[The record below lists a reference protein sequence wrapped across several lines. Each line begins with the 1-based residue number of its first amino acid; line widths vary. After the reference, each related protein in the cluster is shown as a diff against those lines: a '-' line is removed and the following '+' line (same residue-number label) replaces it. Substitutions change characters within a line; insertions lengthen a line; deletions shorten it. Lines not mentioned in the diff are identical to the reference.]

1 MVVNLKPFKA
11 MSAVFLK
18 VRKSRKYRL
27 WIPSVYCLV
36 KICDPQKS
44 TKAST
49 LFGYVAKNGTKEM
62 GVNPKIG
69 GFYLP
74 KWMVYFMEK
83 PIKMG
88 WFGGTTIF
96 LETSK
101 WHQEFVWNLPL
112 QLGGGYRLACRCVA
126 LCLSNLNGGRTGQQ
140 FCDGE
145 TRGEKGNALVG
156 TQWPPLLLTKLFNLR
171 LK

>member
-1 MVVNLKPFKA
+1 MDSLSLLSSED
-11 MSAVFLK
+11 M
-18 VRKSRKYRL
+18 
-27 WIPSVYCLV
+27 
-36 KICDPQKS
+36 DPPKS

-88 WFGGTTIF
+88 
-96 LETSK
+96 
-101 WHQEFVWNLPL
+101 
-112 QLGGGYRLACRCVA
+112 
-126 LCLSNLNGGRTGQQ
+126 
-140 FCDGE
+140 
-145 TRGEKGNALVG
+145 
-156 TQWPPLLLTKLFNLR
+156 
-171 LK
+171 